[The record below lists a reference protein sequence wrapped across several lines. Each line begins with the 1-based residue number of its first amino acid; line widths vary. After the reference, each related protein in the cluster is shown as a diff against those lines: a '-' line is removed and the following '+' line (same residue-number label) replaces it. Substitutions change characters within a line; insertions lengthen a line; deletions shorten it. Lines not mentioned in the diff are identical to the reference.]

1 MSGVSTSLCD
11 LLSGTAMSGST
22 RDCDRSTVGLEITS
36 LVVVRL
42 VSSELPD
49 GGGGVRTKR
58 GSTSRTLSCGGS

>member
-1 MSGVSTSLCD
+1 MSGASTSMCD

-22 RDCDRSTVGLEITS
+22 RDCDRSTVGLE
-36 LVVVRL
+36 VVRL

>member
-1 MSGVSTSLCD
+1 MSGASTRLCD

-22 RDCDRSTVGLEITS
+22 RDCDRSTVGLE
-36 LVVVRL
+36 VVRL

-49 GGGGVRTKR
+49 GGVRTKR